1 MLWCRAVL
9 RHALRG
15 RRRLF
20 VDRVFRP
27 LHSRHDRR
35 QGLPGAGG
43 DNFQQVDPWSAFA
56 VCLLFGFLDAVVIR
70 LQALARSRRKIVPGA
85 APYPDSGAAG
95 WLYRQGQHAQGD
107 QNQKCDVIN

>member
-9 RHALRG
+9 RHGLRG

-43 DNFQQVDPWSAFA
+43 DNFRQVGPWSALA

-70 LQALARSRRKIVPGA
+70 LQGVAVPGIGEI
-85 APYPDSGAAG
+85 PV
-95 WLYRQGQHAQGD
+95 
-107 QNQKCDVIN
+107 QNCPRCCPIS

>member
-9 RHALRG
+9 WHALRG

-27 LHSRHDRR
+27 LHSRHDRW

-43 DNFQQVDPWSAFA
+43 DNFRQVDPWSAFA
-56 VCLLFGFLDAVVIR
+56 VCLLFGFLDAVAIR
-70 LQALARSRRKIVPGA
+70 LQGVAVPGIGEIPAQNCSRRCPI
-85 APYPDSGAAG
+85 S
-95 WLYRQGQHAQGD
+95 
-107 QNQKCDVIN
+107 